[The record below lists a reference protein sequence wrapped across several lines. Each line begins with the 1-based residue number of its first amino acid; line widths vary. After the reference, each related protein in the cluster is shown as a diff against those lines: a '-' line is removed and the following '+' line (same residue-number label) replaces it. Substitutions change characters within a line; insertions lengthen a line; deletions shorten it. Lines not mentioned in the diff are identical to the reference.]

1 MKMLK
6 LGNQKMWMVVRYC
19 VEVGGEDS
27 GNDGGE
33 YSGNDGCVDGGMDCV
48 VDGDGKVE

>member
-1 MKMLK
+1 MLK

-27 GNDGGE
+27 GNDGG
-33 YSGNDGCVDGGMDCV
+33 VDGGMDWG
-48 VDGDGKVE
+48 VDSGGKVE

>member
-27 GNDGGE
+27 GNDGG
-33 YSGNDGCVDGGMDCV
+33 VDGGMDWG
-48 VDGDGKVE
+48 VDSGGKVE

>member
-19 VEVGGEDS
+19 VEVGAEDS
-27 GNDGGE
+27 GNDGG
-33 YSGNDGCVDGGMDCV
+33 VDGGMDCV

>member
-1 MKMLK
+1 MLK

-27 GNDGGE
+27 GNDGG
-33 YSGNDGCVDGGMDCV
+33 VDGGMD
-48 VDGDGKVE
+48 

>member
-27 GNDGGE
+27 GNDGG
-33 YSGNDGCVDGGMDCV
+33 VDGGMDCV

>member
-27 GNDGGE
+27 GNDGG
-33 YSGNDGCVDGGMDCV
+33 VDGGMDCG
-48 VDGDGKVE
+48 VDSGGKVE

>member
-1 MKMLK
+1 MLK

-27 GNDGGE
+27 GNDGG
-33 YSGNDGCVDGGMDCV
+33 VDAGMDWG
-48 VDGDGKVE
+48 VDSGGKVE